1 MENTQEHTGTPG
13 NAQERT
19 VAQGKD
25 VIMSEKG
32 HCEFRINA
40 QTSTHLLSDVVVA
53 DIFFFVMLL
62 RRLFE

>member
-1 MENTQEHTGTPG
+1 MDNTQEHTGTPG

-25 VIMSEKG
+25 VIMSKKV
-32 HCEFRINA
+32 HCECRINA
-40 QTSTHLLSDVVVA
+40 QMSTHLPSDVVVA
-53 DIFFFVMLL
+53 DVLFFVLLL